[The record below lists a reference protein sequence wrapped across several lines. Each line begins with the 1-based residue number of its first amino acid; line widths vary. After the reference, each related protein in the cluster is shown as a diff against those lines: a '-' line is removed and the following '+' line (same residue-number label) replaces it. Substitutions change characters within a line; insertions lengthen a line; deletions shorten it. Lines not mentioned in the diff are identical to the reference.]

1 MRRELTIESPPPDWY
16 LPLASHLR
24 EAYLRYSFTYG
35 TAQEVEFL
43 YDALELEKGM
53 RLLDVGAG
61 PGRHAVEFAK
71 RGIDVVAVD
80 ISPEFAAIART
91 RATEAGVAVSV
102 FEMDARKLPFED
114 EFDAVMSVCEGAFGL
129 GVEDLTILRGMTR
142 ALRSGRRL
150 AVSAINV
157 FYVLSHMKE
166 SGKFDPATMLFKE
179 KMIVKG
185 IEGEEEFEMWNSCFT
200 PRELEW
206 IANGAGLDPES
217 VYGVSPGEYAKST
230 PTFDHPEILLLARK
244 P

>member
-1 MRRELTIESPPPDWY
+1 MTIESPPPDWY
-16 LPLASHLR
+16 RPLASHLK
-24 EAYLRYSFTYG
+24 EAYLKYSFTYG

-43 YDALELEKGM
+43 FEALELQQGM

-71 RGIDVVAVD
+71 RGIDVVAID

-102 FEMDARKLPFED
+102 FEMDARRLPFEN

-129 GVEDLTILRGMTR
+129 AVDDLAILRGMTR

-150 AVSAINV
+150 AVCAINV
-157 FYVLSHMKE
+157 FYVLKHMRE
-166 SGKFDPATMLFKE
+166 SGEFDPATMLFKE
-179 KMIVKG
+179 TMRVKG
-185 IEGEEEFEMWNSCFT
+185 AKGDEQFEMWNSCFT

-206 IANGAGLDPES
+206 IANGAGIDPEG
-217 VYGVSPGEYAKST
+217 VYGISPGEYAKTT
-230 PTFDHPEILLLARK
+230 PSFDHPELLLLARK